1 MLSFLLAGQ
10 SNMSGRGDMN
20 ALCDISNENIFVLRQ
35 NGMEIAREP
44 VVRDFPF
51 AGAGLSIA
59 FANAVHMMTGE
70 KILLIPASYG
80 GSSLDQ
86 WKSGEKLFEN
96 AVSCVADSFSHG
108 ATLSGILWHQGEA
121 DSLSL
126 AHALSYN
133 TRLTAVMGSLKK
145 RIQEEAEKK
154 DTLHLIRQ
162 PLPVIAG
169 ELGKYLSRHK
179 QCIHYDIVNKQMH
192 LFASGK
198 PDCAVVS
205 SKGLTDKG
213 DTLHFS
219 AESLRILGIRY
230 ASAWADIALT
240 HPD

>member
-10 SNMSGRGDMN
+10 SNMSGRGDLN
-20 ALCDISNENIFVLRQ
+20 ALSDISNEHVYVLRE
-35 NGMEIAREP
+35 NGIEIAREP

-80 GSSLDQ
+80 GSSLDR
-86 WKSGEKLFEN
+86 WKSGEALFEN
-96 AVSCVADSFSHG
+96 AVSSAARSFSHG

-126 AHALSYN
+126 ALALSYN
-133 TRLTAVMGSLKK
+133 TRLTAVMSSLKK
-145 RIQEEAEKK
+145 RMEEEAVKK
-154 DTLHLIRQ
+154 NARHLIRQ

-169 ELGKYLSRHK
+169 ELGQYLSRQK
-179 QCIHYDIVNKQMH
+179 PCRYYDIVNKQLH

-198 PDCAVVS
+198 SDCAVVS

-219 AESLRILGIRY
+219 AESLRILGLRY
-230 ASAWADIALT
+230 ANAWADIALT
-240 HPD
+240 HSD